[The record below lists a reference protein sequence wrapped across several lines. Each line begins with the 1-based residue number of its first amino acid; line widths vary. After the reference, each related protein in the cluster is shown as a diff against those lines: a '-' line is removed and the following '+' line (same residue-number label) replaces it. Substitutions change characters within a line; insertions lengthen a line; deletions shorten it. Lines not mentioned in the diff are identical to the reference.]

1 MPIKRTIKTRYITE
15 NPICKVREDE
25 VELDNGKIESRII
38 LETTPGCC
46 IFAITKDNEVLLVKN
61 KSYVHDKFLL
71 ELPAGYID
79 KKESKEEAAK
89 RELLEET
96 GYESEKLEYIGEIYV
111 KPGRT
116 NKITHSFL
124 ARNVMEVS
132 KQKLDESEDVKVIK
146 VKVDK
151 LIEMIEKNEFKT
163 SDMLATTLLALLKLK
178 EIK

>member
-1 MPIKRTIKTRYITE
+1 MPIKRTIKTKYITE
-15 NPICKVREDE
+15 NQICKVREDE

-46 IFAITKDNEVLLVKN
+46 IFAITKENEVLLVKN
-61 KSYVHDKFLL
+61 KSYVHNKFLI

-79 KKESKEEAAK
+79 KKESKEESAK

-96 GYESEKLEYIGEIYV
+96 GYEAEKLEYLGEIYV

-124 ARNVMEVS
+124 ARNITKVS
-132 KQKLDESEDVKVIK
+132 KQKLDESEDIKVIK
-146 VKVDK
+146 IRLEK
-151 LIEMIEKNEFKT
+151 LTEMIEKNEFKT
-163 SDMLATTLLALLKLK
+163 SDMLATVLLALLKLK
-178 EIK
+178 

>member
-15 NPICKVREDE
+15 NKICKVREDE

-61 KSYVHDKFLL
+61 KSYVHNKFLL

-79 KKESKEEAAK
+79 KRESKEESAK

-96 GYESEKLEYIGEIYV
+96 GYEAEKLEYLGEIYV
-111 KPGRT
+111 KPNRT
-116 NKITHSFL
+116 NKISYAFL
-124 ARNVMEVS
+124 ARNAKKVS
-132 KQKLDESEDVKVIK
+132 KQKLDENEDIK
-146 VKVDK
+146 VLKVKLDK
-151 LIEMIEKNEFKT
+151 LTEMIEKNEFKT
-163 SDMLATTLLALLKLK
+163 SDMLATALLALLKLK
-178 EIK
+178 